1 MWGHGKDMIMQ
12 VGDVSLVCLTQY
24 DYDMLISQMKV
35 ATKGN
40 SHPKP
45 KELMIMFMRGVNILW
60 PRISFMINDDF
71 KVIPKETLA

>member
-1 MWGHGKDMIMQ
+1 MQ

-45 KELMIMFMRGVNILW
+45 KELMIMFIQRVNLLW
-60 PRISFMINDDF
+60 PMIVLMINDNV
-71 KVIPKETLA
+71 KAIQ

>member
-1 MWGHGKDMIMQ
+1 MIMQ

-45 KELMIMFMRGVNILW
+45 KELMIMFIWGVYLLLTMM
-60 PRISFMINDDF
+60 SVMINDDL
-71 KVIPKETLA
+71 KVIQKRTLA